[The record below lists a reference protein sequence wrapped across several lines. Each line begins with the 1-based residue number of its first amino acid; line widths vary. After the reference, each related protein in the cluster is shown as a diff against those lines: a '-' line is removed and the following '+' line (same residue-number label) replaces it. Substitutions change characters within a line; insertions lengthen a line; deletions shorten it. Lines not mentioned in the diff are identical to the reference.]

1 MTDKKEILVV
11 DDEAEIR
18 RIIKEVLQVLGYTCQ
33 CAADGVKA
41 LELIRKECF
50 DIVLCD
56 IRMPGMDGLQVMAEA
71 RKIWADM
78 PFIIITG
85 FVEEYFYD
93 QVIEAGANDFIR
105 KPFTASE
112 IKIKIDR
119 ILKER
124 RLALET
130 KSLIEEQVRLN
141 EKLST
146 VLSVARDLT
155 SEVDFDRLFPL
166 IIQKMTGVMGAERT
180 SLYIIDWGLE
190 EVWTKVAEKVD
201 EIRLPL
207 GHGISGRVA
216 ETGEVINV
224 DDAWELPYFDRS
236 FDIKNNF
243 RTRSVL
249 CVPITNRSGDRTGV
263 IQVINKADEGHFD
276 NDDADLL
283 MALASS
289 AGIALENSFL
299 MDEQVRLN
307 EKLSTV
313 LSVARDLTSEVDFDR
328 LFPLIIQKVTGVM
341 GAERT
346 SLYIIDWGL
355 EEVWT
360 KVAEKVDEIRL
371 PLGHGISGRVAE
383 TGEVINVDDAWELPY
398 FDRSFDIKNNF
409 RTRSVLCVPI
419 TNRSGDRTGV
429 IQVINKADEGHFDN
443 DDADLL
449 MALASSAGIALENSF
464 LMEELEASFEGAIR
478 TLAATVDAKHP
489 LTAGHS
495 QRVTEYALLIAREMN
510 FDEDEQVVIKYA
522 GLLHDIGKIGIK
534 DSVLLKDGP
543 FTPEERAE
551 MNDHPAKTRTILEE
565 FHFPKRLRQVPEV
578 AAYHHE
584 KINGE
589 GYPHCL
595 SGDKLPMGSK
605 ILAVADVFDAL
616 TSRRDYPKYT
626 DGEMMGLEGM
636 PLQKVIGI
644 LEADAGSH
652 FDPEVVAA
660 FLRCLPKALRFYR
673 GTHFLPEYVDETIRS
688 FELKNKGGAGQ

>member
-1 MTDKKEILVV
+1 MDKKSILVV
-11 DDEAEIR
+11 DDDPQIR
-18 RIIKEVLQVLGYTCQ
+18 NIIGEVLRVMGYPCEE
-33 CAADGVKA
+33 ANDGFEA
-41 LELIRKECF
+41 LELIRKERF
-50 DIVLCD
+50 DIVVCD

-85 FVEEYFYD
+85 FVEEYLYD
-93 QVIEAGANDFIR
+93 QVIEAGAHDFIQ

-112 IKIKIDR
+112 IKTKIDR

-130 KSLIEEQVRLN
+130 RRLLDEQVRLN
-141 EKLST
+141 EKLSAM
-146 VLSVARDLT
+146 LSVARDLS

-166 IIQKMTGVMGAERT
+166 IISKVTEVMEAERT
-180 SLYIIDWGLE
+180 SLYIIDWEQE
-190 EVWTKVAEKVD
+190 EVWTKVAEKVND
-201 EIRLPL
+201 IRLPI
-207 GHGISGRVA
+207 GYGISGRVA
-216 ETGEVINV
+216 ETGEVINI
-224 DDAWELPYFDRS
+224 DDAWDLPYFDRS
-236 FDIKNNF
+236 FDLKNNF

-263 IQVINKADEGHFD
+263 IQVINKADEGRFD
-276 NDDADLL
+276 
-283 MALASS
+283 
-289 AGIALENSFL
+289 
-299 MDEQVRLN
+299 
-307 EKLSTV
+307 
-313 LSVARDLTSEVDFDR
+313 
-328 LFPLIIQKVTGVM
+328 
-341 GAERT
+341 
-346 SLYIIDWGL
+346 
-355 EEVWT
+355 
-360 KVAEKVDEIRL
+360 
-371 PLGHGISGRVAE
+371 SG
-383 TGEVINVDDAWELPY
+383 
-398 FDRSFDIKNNF
+398 
-409 RTRSVLCVPI
+409 
-419 TNRSGDRTGV
+419 
-429 IQVINKADEGHFDN
+429 
-443 DDADLL
+443 DADLL

-584 KINGE
+584 KINGQ
-589 GYPHCL
+589 GYPNCL
-595 SGDKLPMGSK
+595 TGDNLPMGSK

-626 DGEMMGLEGM
+626 NDEMMGFEGM
-636 PLQKVIGI
+636 PLQKVVGI

-660 FLRCLPKALRFYR
+660 FLRCLPKALRLYR